1 MKYKKLA
8 ALIMAGGVLL
18 SAGMLTGGCGS
29 SQGIQSFKEI
39 RKNNYAYVVT
49 TINPFE
55 SDTPIMR
62 EYTGSVMALQE
73 VPVSSQVSGTVMEK
87 YIEGGEKVTQGQPL
101 FKIDTR
107 TYAANLAAAQATAA
121 QAAANYENARRDLS
135 RYEQLIASGAISKQT
150 YDTQQAAVEAYRG
163 VWDAAKAQVDLAS
176 TNLDDTVVT
185 APFDG
190 TLSMNDVNIGTYASA
205 GSTALV
211 TISSADPIYVQFD
224 MSENEYLSL
233 TKDGGGTEALGDHLK
248 LRLSDGSIYEET
260 GKIVQINPSLTGG
273 QLTLKAAF
281 PNPNGLLVPG
291 MFAAVVSD
299 AQIAANSI
307 LIPTKA
313 LVQLLNKDMVDVVVD
328 GKMAQKAVK
337 VGPTYGIYTVI
348 ESGLTPD
355 DVVIV
360 EGQGKLQVGQAVE
373 AKETTREELEKAA
386 AEALNFQGGNSGRGK

>member
-29 SQGIQSFKEI
+29 SQGQPKQQQ
-39 RKNNYAYVVT
+39 AMQVT

-233 TKDGGGTEALGDHLK
+233 TKDSGGTEALGDHLK

-360 EGQGKLQVGQAVE
+360 EGQGKLQVGRAVE
-373 AKETTREELEKAA
+373 AKGTTREELEKAA